1 MFVDIAGGDQE
12 LYDSDLQF
20 ERQAVNFYQDTDP
33 TAKREDEVRP
43 IMTRSPLGANVM
55 HRRYVSM
62 PQLKHAFIAALPS
75 AIATRG

>member
-55 HRRYVSM
+55 PADMFQCHNSSM
-62 PQLKHAFIAALPS
+62 LLQQPYPQQ
-75 AIATRG
+75 